1 MKYILAGG
9 SGRLGLALSTALVEA
24 GHSVVVLTRSPG
36 TSPVRGVREV
46 AWTADGSV
54 GAWSRELADAT
65 AVVNLAGA
73 GIADARW
80 TDKRKAELR
89 RSRVL
94 STHSLVAAIRGLDQ
108 RPSAFIQHCAVGY
121 YGASLSD
128 RIVDESAP
136 PGTDFFGQL
145 ASAWEAE
152 AAPVAPLG
160 CRLVVIRSGVVLERG
175 GGALPKMSMPFK
187 FFVGGP
193 VASGRQ
199 YLSWIHIDDWTRL
212 MLWAI
217 GNPGVSGP
225 INATA
230 PDPVT
235 NREFSRAIGRAIRR
249 PSWAPVPGFVLRAL
263 FGEMADAALINGQ
276 RVVPKRAL
284 DLGFRFEHPSIQ
296 AALDDLLQ

>member
-1 MKYILAGG
+1 MKLILAGG
-9 SGRLGLALSTALVEA
+9 SGRLGLALSTALIEA
-24 GHSVVVLTRSPG
+24 GDSVVVLTRSPG

-46 AWTADGSV
+46 AWTPDGSV
-54 GAWSRELADAT
+54 GAWSRELGDAH
-65 AVVNLAGA
+65 AVVNLTGA
-73 GIADARW
+73 GIADERW
-80 TDKRKAELR
+80 TRQRKDILKA
-89 RSRVL
+89 SRIL
-94 STHSLVAAIRGLDQ
+94 STRSLVEAMRGLER
-108 RPSAFIQHCAVGY
+108 RPSTFIQHCAVGY

-128 RIVDESAP
+128 RVLDESAS
-136 PGTDFFGQL
+136 PGTDFFGRL

-152 AAPVAPLG
+152 AAPVTSLG

-175 GGALPKMSMPFK
+175 GGALPKMLMPFK

-217 GNPGVSGP
+217 GNPAVSGP
-225 INATA
+225 VNATA
-230 PDPVT
+230 PHPVT
-235 NREFSRAIGRAIRR
+235 NREFSATMGRAIHR

-284 DLGFRFEHPSIQ
+284 ELGFRFEKASIQ
-296 AALDDLLQ
+296 AALEDLLK